1 MKKARLAVGYGSI
14 CGGCD
19 VAFTDV
25 GTKLAE
31 LAEAADIIY
40 WPAVVDG
47 KIEQLR
53 EISGIDIG
61 IYFGAVRTEHHEMIL
76 HLLEEKSEILV
87 AFGTCPCYGGIPALG
102 NVETSDALLQIA
114 YSAAPNTT
122 NKGIPVVDKLEYDGM
137 EIPKLE
143 AYTAAPADLVDF
155 DVFVPGCPPPV
166 KSVSKLIDIVKSY
179 AAGETIPEKHFIA
192 EEKSVCDLCPREKP
206 EIISIEK
213 IKRIHE
219 TEWNENECFL
229 SQGILCLGPVT
240 RAGCGEEPRCI
251 QKNMPCRG
259 CFGPLPK
266 VRDQGTKFLSSIA
279 SSVLLG
285 KEKGMTDEDL
295 QHLVKEQFL
304 DPVGQFY
311 RFALAV
317 AAFNRRYTGD

>member
-25 GTKLAE
+25 GTELVDLAE
-31 LAEAADIIY
+31 LVDIVY

-47 KIEQLR
+47 KIEQLKK
-53 EISGIDIG
+53 ISDIDIG
-61 IYFGAVRTEHHEMIL
+61 IYFGAVRTEHHEL
-76 HLLEEKSEILV
+76 VLRLLDEKSKILV

-102 NVETSDALLQIA
+102 NVETSDSLLQTA
-114 YSAAPNTT
+114 YSEAPNTT
-122 NKGIPVVDKLEYDGM
+122 NDGIPGLRKLKRQTM
-137 EIPKLE
+137 EVPRLKAFIS
-143 AYTAAPADLVDF
+143 APSDLVNF

-166 KSVSKLIDIVKSY
+166 QSVSKLIDLIRDYS
-179 AAGETIPEKHFIA
+179 AGDPIPEMHFIA
-192 EEKSVCDLCPREKP
+192 EETSVCDFCKREKP
-206 EIISIEK
+206 EVISIDR
-213 IKRIHE
+213 IMRIHE
-219 TEWNENECFL
+219 VEFNEDECFL
-229 SQGILCLGPVT
+229 SQGILCMGPVT

-279 SSVLLG
+279 SSIVLG
-285 KEKGMTDEDL
+285 KEKNMSDEDL
-295 QHLVKEQFL
+295 QHLVKKQVL